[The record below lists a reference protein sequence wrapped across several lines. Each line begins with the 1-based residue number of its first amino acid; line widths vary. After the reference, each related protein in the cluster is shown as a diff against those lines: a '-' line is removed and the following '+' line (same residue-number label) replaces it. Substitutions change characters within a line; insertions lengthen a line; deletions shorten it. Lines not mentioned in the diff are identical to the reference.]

1 MSLNQIVEI
10 LKNHGLKITPQR
22 VEILRFLQNNRIHP
36 TAQQIYEH
44 VLSKVGS
51 VSFTTVYNTLHTL
64 EEMGQIKKIS
74 ISETTT
80 IYDINTSDHGHFVC
94 EICGNVYDINYKA
107 TVNVPGKVQRT
118 ELIVY
123 GICSQCEEY
132 LRHKV

>member
-1 MSLNQIVEI
+1 MSINQIVEL

-74 ISETTT
+74 ISDTRT
-80 IYDINTSDHGHFVC
+80 IYDIDTSDHGHFVC
-94 EICGNVYDINYKA
+94 TICGNVYDITYKVM
-107 TVNVPGKVQRT
+107 VNVPGKTQRT

-123 GICSQCEEY
+123 GICSQCNDY
-132 LRHKV
+132 LQHKS

>member
-1 MSLNQIVEI
+1 MSVSQIMEL

-22 VEILRFLQNNRIHP
+22 VEILRFLQSNRIHP

-64 EEMGQIKKIS
+64 EEIGYLKKIS
-74 ISETTT
+74 INETTT
-80 IYDINTSDHGHFVC
+80 IYDVDTSNHGHFVC
-94 EICGNVYDINYKA
+94 RICGNVYDINYRA
-107 TVNVPGKVQRT
+107 TVNVAGIVERT

-123 GICSQCEEY
+123 GVCTQCSDY
-132 LRHKV
+132 LQRKG

>member
-1 MSLNQIVEI
+1 MSINQIVEL

-74 ISETTT
+74 INDTTT
-80 IYDINTSDHGHFVC
+80 IYDIDTSDHGHFVC
-94 EICGNVYDINYKA
+94 TICGNVYDITYKVM
-107 TVNVPGKVQRT
+107 VNVPGKTQRT

-123 GICSQCEEY
+123 GICSQCNDY
-132 LRHKV
+132 LQHKI